1 MVRRQTRLRNASCAE
16 RRRLIV
22 SQAVSCTATWS
33 RTPFL
38 HSLLTEQ
45 HLTGLASELI
55 SYPTLADREKVRSH
69 QVCRMQTEQSALH
82 ASADTNTSILSHI
95 WQWVS

>member
-16 RRRLIV
+16 CRRLIV

-33 RTPFL
+33 RTP
-38 HSLLTEQ
+38 SLLTEQ
-45 HLTGLASELI
+45 HLTGLASELT

-69 QVCRMQTEQSALH
+69 QLCRMQTEQIALH
-82 ASADTNTSILSHI
+82 ASADTDTSYQLVQQAENTF
-95 WQWVS
+95 